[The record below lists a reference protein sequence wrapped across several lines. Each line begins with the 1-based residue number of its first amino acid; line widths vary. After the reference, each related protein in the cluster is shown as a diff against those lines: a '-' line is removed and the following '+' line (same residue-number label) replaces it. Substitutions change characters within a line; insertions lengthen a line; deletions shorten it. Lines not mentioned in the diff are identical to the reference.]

1 MNAIL
6 FGRILLGSL
15 AAILLIGG
23 AGFYFTSDFLN
34 QKAIEVDHARIDAE
48 LSQSDINNLK
58 KLEQE
63 LKVQADVVSRAS
75 QIVANNA
82 EFKFQDKVITDIDR
96 LANLSGV
103 TVTGYTFESPT
114 AVAPVAPTTKVTNTP
129 KGAKKT
135 IITLALKSP
144 MSYDSYLRFL
154 KAIEQNLTRMQ
165 VTGVNLSPD
174 AKNPRDVTN
183 PSIGIEVFVKE

>member
-15 AAILLIGG
+15 IALVIAGG
-23 AGFYFTSDFLN
+23 AGFYFASDYLN
-34 QKAIEVDHARIDAE
+34 QKAIEVDHARIDADI
-48 LSQSDINNLK
+48 SQSNINNLK

-63 LKVQADVVSRAS
+63 LKVQADVVERAS
-75 QIVANNA
+75 EIVANNVQ
-82 EFKFQDKVITDIDR
+82 FKYQDQVITDIDR

-103 TVTGYTFESPT
+103 KVTGYTFEAASP
-114 AVAPVAPTTKVTNTP
+114 AAAPAKGVVLP
-129 KGAKKT
+129 KGAKK
-135 IITLALKSP
+135 IGITLALRSP
-144 MSYDSYLRFL
+144 MTYDNYLKFL
-154 KAIEQNLTRMQ
+154 RAIEQNLTRIQ

-174 AKNPRDVTN
+174 IKNPREVTN